1 MDKASIPLDFFKQLQ
16 GKHHHV
22 RLLWVKWL
30 AEYSHLLFK
39 PDFVDN
45 FMAEIKDKV
54 TNSKLDASLLSYENI
69 RDAYN
74 LGLEYVSQGFKIEK
88 KRSKPNYDTDLLK
101 QVMSIIE
108 HLNKRA
114 DKVYKLTKINIDPI
128 MARFKE
134 GYTFDDFITVI
145 DKKALDWNNTDYA
158 KYLRP
163 ETLFRPKN
171 FQNYLNE
178 PIKVKNNGKQSNI
191 EKLSNATD
199 IAKSFFN

>member
-1 MDKASIPLDFFKQLQ
+1 MEKVIIPIDFFKKLQ
-16 GKHHHV
+16 NKHHHI
-22 RLLWVKWL
+22 RLLWIKWL

-45 FMAEIKDKV
+45 FMSEINDKV
-54 TNSKLDASLLSYENI
+54 TNTKLDASIFNYENI

-74 LGLEYVSQGFKIEK
+74 LGLEYINQGFKVEK
-88 KRSKPNYDTDLLK
+88 KKNKPEYDTALLEEAK
-101 QVMSIIE
+101 IIID
-108 HLNKRA
+108 HLNKHA

-134 GYTFDDFITVI
+134 GYGVNDFIIVI
-145 DKKALDWNNTDYA
+145 DKKVQDWANTDYA

-178 PIKVKNNGKQSNI
+178 PIKLKNNGKKSNI
-191 EKLSNATD
+191 EKLSNATN
-199 IAKSFFN
+199 IAKAFFG